1 MFQTLFKVAPIRC
14 SKPYLSL
21 SNQMFQT
28 LFKLAPII
36 FLKPYLS
43 FHPIKTSSSMGH
55 HWSPPMRCPRGTV
68 QSNHPIYQIRPSI
81 HFTLAN
87 MANFF
92 SHSKSSI
99 NIPSSIYSIHC
110 SFHPLFIP
118 SIVHSIPCSFHPLF
132 LPSLVPSIPCSFHP
146 LFLPSL
152 VPSIPCSFYPLF
164 FLSLVLSIPCSFYPL
179 FF

>member
-1 MFQTLFKVAPIRC
+1 
-14 SKPYLSL
+14 
-21 SNQMFQT
+21 
-28 LFKLAPII
+28 
-36 FLKPYLS
+36 
-43 FHPIKTSSSMGH
+43 MGH

-110 SFHPLFIP
+110 SFHPLF
-118 SIVHSIPCSFHPLF
+118 
-132 LPSLVPSIPCSFHP
+132 
-146 LFLPSL
+146 LPSL

-179 FF
+179 FFLSLSSYNPQGSYRSA